1 MKFLIGNVLRCD
13 SLLLLCGAS
22 FPAATQNSNSYDR
35 ELQQLHSSLN
45 SADELHRLVLADRIL
60 RLRDYIEDPAVISAT
75 FTEMERESSDSALI
89 RAEVEACLNDIAVWE
104 GESPTSKT
112 KHWYQDEQRRR
123 QVLAEATKNA
133 EQNATIADG
142 LELLGWLEHIASLP
156 EAAVHMQHAAE
167 LAPTAARW
175 EQAAALV
182 DDPLKKFSALQAG
195 LPLDPRNRSLQV
207 QLALYYIGRQQLEK
221 AQALLKNVLA
231 QAPEDFVAGE
241 RLAELY
247 LNLGLRSAA
256 LQELKWL
263 ETQSPALPLWLQS
276 RLAIDY
282 EQMGMMNDAA
292 RFAGSVVQKKR
303 TDREQLQLL
312 VRYHERRH
320 MLQELEQDYV
330 ALLRIQPD
338 SGELWSK
345 LAQAE
350 VADADLTK
358 AKDSMQR
365 AVALDPRNGEAHRRL
380 AEIYSQLHLA
390 REAEKEFAASADLP
404 GKNAA
409 SADPDSALLSNPQKL
424 AAEVFQHPVREND
437 YALADIRIQQLY
449 KNGLSREHVQQ
460 VFYIGSEAAVNA
472 HRVATVR
479 FSPGSEAL
487 HVIHARIWK
496 PNGAVLDAQEEGETP
511 VAESAISMYYDM
523 RSRQLRFSGLEK
535 GDVTELEY
543 SLTPT
548 LAASPYPGYFGE
560 LVTLAGNAPTRLKR
574 YALIS
579 PAAQHIFVHAEKISA
594 PVTTEQNGLRTQ
606 VWDIHDVPALP
617 REPRSPGITETS
629 PYVHVSTM
637 ADWQSLGSWY
647 AELIRPQF
655 VLDQSLR
662 KELDHLIQDKHSEQ
676 EKITAIQE
684 FVLRSTHYVA
694 LEFGIYSY
702 KPYPVTQTYARRFG
716 DCKDKASLMIALLRA
731 AGIDAEF
738 ALVRTR
744 SRGDVALTPASI
756 ALFDHAIV
764 YVPRYSLWLDGT
776 AEYAGSELPLE
787 DQGALALTVDLN
799 GQAEL
804 RHVPMSNAADNY
816 TKRTIRAE
824 LTRQGVIRFNGSTL
838 TRGEDAPVLRRE
850 LAVREQQLDLFR
862 QGLAEV
868 FPTVEVESVAV
879 HGTEHFGSD
888 VSVDFEGALN
898 ALQRSSVVM
907 LRSSWMRRTYVSTL
921 APTSNRAQDL
931 LLPSPW
937 ITEEEIHVTLP
948 SGATVQ
954 VLPRD
959 QEIRTPFGSVR
970 LQYTKSTHE
979 IVIRSRL
986 EFDKT
991 RIKIEEY
998 SAFRQ
1003 FCSAVERSFHNEIVV
1018 GLAR

>member
-1 MKFLIGNVLRCD
+1 MKFLPGNVLRCA

-22 FPAATQNSNSYDR
+22 FPATTRNSNSYDR
-35 ELQQLHSSLN
+35 ELQQLRSSWS
-45 SADELHRLVLADRIL
+45 SADELHRLVLADHIL

-75 FTEMERESSDSALI
+75 FTEIERESSDSGLS
-89 RAEVEACLNDIAVWE
+89 RAEIEACLNDIALWE
-104 GESPTSKT
+104 GESPKSNT
-112 KHWYQDEQRRR
+112 KHWYQDERQRR
-123 QVLAEATKNA
+123 QVLDEARKNT
-133 EQNATIADG
+133 EHNASGADG
-142 LELLGWLEHIASLP
+142 LELLGWLEHIAGFP
-156 EAAVHMQHAAE
+156 EAAEHMQHAAE
-167 LAPTAARW
+167 LAPTVARW
-175 EQAAALV
+175 EQAAAFV
-182 DDPLKKFSALQAG
+182 DDPLKKFSALQSG
-195 LPLDPRNRSLQV
+195 LALDPRSRPLQV
-207 QLALYYIGRQQLEK
+207 QLALYYVGRQQLEK

-231 QAPEDFVAGE
+231 QTPEDFVAGE

-256 LQELKWL
+256 LDQMKSL
-263 ETQSPALPLWLQS
+263 EKHSQTLPLWLQS

-282 EQMGMMNDAA
+282 KQIGLMNDAA
-292 RFAGSVVQKKR
+292 RLAAGVIQKNK

-312 VRYHERRH
+312 ARYHERRH
-320 MLQELEQDYV
+320 MLGELEQDYT

-338 SGELWSK
+338 SAELWTK

-350 VADADLTK
+350 VAAEDVTK
-358 AKDSMQR
+358 AKDSMLR
-365 AVALDPRNGEAHRRL
+365 AVALDPRNAEAHRKL
-380 AEIYSQLHLA
+380 AEVYSRLHLA
-390 REAEKEFAASADLP
+390 REAEKEMAAAAELT
-404 GKNAA
+404 GKN
-409 SADPDSALLSNPQKL
+409 SADPDSVLLGNPQKL
-424 AAEVFQHPVREND
+424 AAEVFQHPAREDD

-449 KNGLSREHVQQ
+449 KNGLSRQHVQQ

-472 HRVATVR
+472 HRITMVR
-479 FSPGSEAL
+479 FSPASEAL

-496 PNGAVLDAQEEGETP
+496 PNGAVIDAQEEGDAA
-511 VAESAISMYYDM
+511 VAESAISMYYDL
-523 RSRQLRFSGLEK
+523 RSRRLRFTGLEK

-560 LVTLAGNAPTRLKR
+560 LVTLAGNAPARLKR

-579 PAAQHIFVHAEKISA
+579 PAAQQIFLHAEKISA
-594 PVTTEQNGLRTQ
+594 PVATEQNGLRTL
-606 VWDIHDVPALP
+606 VWEIHDVAALP

-637 ADWQSLGSWY
+637 ADWQELGSWY

-655 VLDQSLR
+655 ALDQSLR
-662 KELDHLIQDKHSEQ
+662 KELDQLIQDKHSEQ
-676 EKITAIQE
+676 EKITAIQK

-764 YVPRYSLWLDGT
+764 YVPGYSLWLDGT

-799 GQAEL
+799 GKAEL
-804 RHVPMSNAADNY
+804 RHVPMSTAADNY

-824 LTRQGVIRFNGSTL
+824 LTRQGVVRFNGSTV

-862 QGLAEV
+862 QGLAEG
-868 FPTVEVESVAV
+868 FATVEVESVAV
-879 HGTEHFGSD
+879 HGAEHFGSD

-898 ALQRSSVVM
+898 ALQRSSVVT
-907 LRSSWMRRTYVSTL
+907 LRSSWMRRAYVSTL
-921 APTSNRAQDL
+921 APASYRAQDL

-959 QEIRTPFGSVR
+959 EEIRTPFGSVR
-970 LQYTKSTHE
+970 LQYTKSAHE
-979 IVIRSRL
+979 IVIHSRL
-986 EFDKT
+986 EFEKT